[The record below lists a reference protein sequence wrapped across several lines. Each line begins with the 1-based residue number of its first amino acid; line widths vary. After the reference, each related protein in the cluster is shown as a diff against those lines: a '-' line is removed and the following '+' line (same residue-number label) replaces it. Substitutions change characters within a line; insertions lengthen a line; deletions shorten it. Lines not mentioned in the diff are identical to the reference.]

1 MTDVQ
6 FYNTCQPL
14 EDALQYTC
22 RLIEKVSARR
32 LPILVH
38 TADEAIGKQLDDLLW
53 SFQETSFIG
62 HTTDNSDYQAINIS
76 WEDDPGEH
84 HHVLINL
91 GTQVP
96 SWHGRFEKVLEII
109 YDQKDVIESKRN
121 SFRYYKE
128 RGYPLRYHDLKKHPI

>member
-1 MTDVQ
+1 MTDIQ
-6 FYNTCQPL
+6 FYNTCQPFA
-14 EDALQYTC
+14 DALLYCC
-22 RLIEKVSARR
+22 RLIEKVSARG

-38 TADEAIGKQLDDLLW
+38 TPDEATAVQLDELLW
-53 SFQETSFIG
+53 SFQESSFVG
-62 HTTDNSDYQAINIS
+62 HTTDNADHQPVNIS
-76 WEDDPGEH
+76 WQDDPGEH

-109 YDQKDVIESKRN
+109 YDQPEVIESKRN

-128 RGYPLRYHDLKKHPI
+128 RGYPLRYHDLSKD

>member
-1 MTDVQ
+1 MTDIQ

-14 EDALQYTC
+14 ADALLYCC
-22 RLIEKVSARR
+22 RLIEKVSARG

-38 TADEAIGKQLDDLLW
+38 APNETVGKQLDELLW
-53 SFQETSFIG
+53 SFQESAFIG
-62 HTTDNSDYQAINIS
+62 HATDDEHQQVNIS
-76 WEDDPGEH
+76 WGDNPGEH

-128 RGYPLRYHDLKKHPI
+128 RGYPLRYHDLSK